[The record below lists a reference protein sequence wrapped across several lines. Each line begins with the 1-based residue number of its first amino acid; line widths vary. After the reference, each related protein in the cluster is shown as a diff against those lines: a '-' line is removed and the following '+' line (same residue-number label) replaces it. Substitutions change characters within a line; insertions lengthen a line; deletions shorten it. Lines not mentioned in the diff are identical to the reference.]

1 MRKEV
6 YRMFHE
12 DAPLELAIQ
21 EMEAQD
27 APGWGTAISAV
38 TGATLVTA
46 VAYT

>member
-1 MRKEV
+1 
-6 YRMFHE
+6 MFNDQ

-21 EMEAQD
+21 EMETQD

-46 VAYT
+46 VYYT